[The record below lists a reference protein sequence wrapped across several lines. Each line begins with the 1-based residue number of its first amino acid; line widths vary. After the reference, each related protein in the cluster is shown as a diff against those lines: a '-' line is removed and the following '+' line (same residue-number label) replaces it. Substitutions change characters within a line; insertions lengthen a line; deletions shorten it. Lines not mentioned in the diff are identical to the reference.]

1 MILSTEEV
9 ITETLNVISASTKV
23 ILATEEVISTTLK
36 TISAATKVTLA
47 TEEKWNEMK
56 WIGL

>member
-1 MILSTEEV
+1 MILTTEEV

-36 TISAATKVTLA
+36 KLSQPLQ
-47 TEEKWNEMK
+47 E
-56 WIGL
+56 

>member
-23 ILATEEVISTTLK
+23 ILATK
-36 TISAATKVTLA
+36 
-47 TEEKWNEMK
+47 KWSQP
-56 WIGL
+56 L